1 MNKSLNSYTSLH
13 IPTHPTTTNMPF
25 CTFGLSVT
33 FILTGIALIATGAA
47 TLGSTVI
54 AGGVLFIMI
63 GVVVGFMSS
72 IHRR

>member
-1 MNKSLNSYTSLH
+1 
-13 IPTHPTTTNMPF
+13 MPF
-25 CTFGLSVT
+25 CTLGLSVT
-33 FILTGIALIATGAA
+33 FILTGIALIAAGAA